1 MKKKEIKKKENRFFV
16 ISLATLIL
24 IFTISLTVGQYPLS
38 MKDLLSGDVTGTKV
52 FLTLRL
58 PRTIMALLA
67 GFGLSLAGYVYQTL
81 FKNPIASPEVIG
93 VSSGACVGSGIAI
106 VFLGG
111 GTFATAVLAFLGGIS
126 AVTLTSIMASVS
138 KEQKIA
144 TLVLSGIAV
153 NALSESLLMII
164 KLSADPERQLASLEY
179 WIMGS
184 FAAITAEKVIVIAPF
199 IIFGVLIL
207 FKLYR
212 QISILSLEAEE
223 AKMLGVNV
231 EKLRIAIMVIATIVV
246 GAIVSVTGLISFVGL
261 IAPHLAR
268 LLLKQNNK
276 YTMLLSGM
284 FGGILL
290 LFSDCLARSLTLSE
304 LPVSVITSIIGVPF
318 LIALIVKGE
327 KIQ

>member
-1 MKKKEIKKKENRFFV
+1 MKKKENRFFIV
-16 ISLATLIL
+16 SFMIL
-24 IFTISLTVGQYPLS
+24 IVIFIVSLTVGQYPLS
-38 MKDLLSGDVTGTKV
+38 LSDIISGDETARKV

-58 PRTIMALLA
+58 PRTVMALLA
-67 GFGLSLAGYVYQTL
+67 GFGLSLAGYVYQVL
-81 FKNPIASPEVIG
+81 FKNPIASPEIIG

-111 GTFATAVLAFLGGIS
+111 GTFSTAILAFLGGIT
-126 AVTLTSIMASVS
+126 AVALTSIMASVS

-153 NALSESLLMII
+153 NALSESVLMLI

-179 WIMGS
+179 WTMGS
-184 FAAITAEKVIVIAPF
+184 LASITADKVVVIAPF
-199 IIFGVLIL
+199 IILSTFIL

-212 QISILSLEAEE
+212 QISILSLDTEE

-231 EKLRIAIMVIATIVV
+231 KKMRIAIMIIATIVV

-276 YTMLLSGM
+276 NTMLLSGI

-290 LFSDCLARSLTLSE
+290 LLSDCLARSITLSE

-327 KIQ
+327 KIK